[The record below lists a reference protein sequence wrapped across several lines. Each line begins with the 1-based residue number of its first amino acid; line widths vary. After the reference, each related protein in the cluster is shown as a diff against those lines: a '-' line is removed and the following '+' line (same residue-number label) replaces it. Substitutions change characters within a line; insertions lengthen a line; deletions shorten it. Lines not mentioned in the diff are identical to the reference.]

1 MGLLVAGKTRAATEE
16 VLSAAPGCPLGEDVD
31 LAALITSV
39 KAEIESGGGDV
50 VVTAST
56 LETLED
62 IIALRAQQIPHL
74 PIEDVKA
81 IPSLVTLNGF
91 VNDCNSLDSKQ
102 AFHDHALA
110 YTKKEELVSQ
120 LISSMSAFLVSATG
134 QG

>member
-50 VVTAST
+50 VVTAS
-56 LETLED
+56 TLED